1 MAYDLGMD
9 KKQLI
14 SNAGN
19 QANLAALLG
28 ISQAAVSQ
36 WKQVPEARLW
46 QLKAIKPEWFMAES
60 QADLS
65 GSLAKSISPT

>member
-1 MAYDLGMD
+1 MD

-36 WKQVPEARLW
+36 WKEVPEARLW
-46 QLKAIKPEWFMAES
+46 QLKTIKPEWFVAES
-60 QADLS
+60 DISESVAKTDL
-65 GSLAKSISPT
+65 PT

>member
-1 MAYDLGMD
+1 MD

-36 WKQVPEARLW
+36 WKEVPEARLW
-46 QLKAIKPEWFMAES
+46 QLKAIKPEWFVGES
-60 QADLS
+60 ESTLS